1 MILTSS
7 QGVVEGG
14 ISSGFSK
21 DDWQQWLEK
30 NVS

>member
-1 MILTSS
+1 MLTLW

-14 ISSGFSK
+14 ISSSFSK

-30 NVS
+30 NVA